1 MTEIMFRGDWPDDVR
16 GIVNPVL
23 QDWIHLIP
31 GWVRILY
38 VRFESDGGKTT
49 ASIHMSYENRWATLK
64 VRPDWLEDTPKERA
78 RDLVHE
84 IAHLHTQPMNVVF
97 MDVIQGLD
105 KQFKDFA
112 YERWKEAWEGTVED
126 LAWAFTEKKSPWR
139 RS

>member
-1 MTEIMFRGDWPDDVR
+1 MTEIMFRGGWPDDVR

-64 VRPDWLEDTPKERA
+64 VRPD
-78 RDLVHE
+78 
-84 IAHLHTQPMNVVF
+84 
-97 MDVIQGLD
+97 
-105 KQFKDFA
+105 
-112 YERWKEAWEGTVED
+112 
-126 LAWAFTEKKSPWR
+126 
-139 RS
+139 